1 LAFGTVVFWER
12 ESCIATT
19 GHADLLW
26 PIGYALPTALLVILG
41 FSLMQQPNVWIID
54 WMIST
59 LGILVVLLG
68 WEYAILSRYGV
79 QAKRLLVAGVLLGT
93 TLVLLPTLP
102 APGIAAAILVLLTGF
117 RRGNRILMG
126 IAIAALVVFV
136 IAFYYYLALTLF
148 WKSLILLSSGIACF
162 GLRVLFVR
170 MIWKAEAAQ

>member
-1 LAFGTVVFWER
+1 MFWER